1 MDILTTLLPTLG
13 SAGVGSMLKIVS
25 GFFDSRAA
33 AQLEK
38 IRLKRADVL
47 QNRGVDLEYQ
57 KALFGNSASGASGLM
72 TRRIVALLFSI
83 TFVWLMVWCAVYPSL
98 PLTTL
103 VIPESKEAGSLL
115 WGLYS
120 WSPHKEQ
127 SVVVTSGHLLIIGMN
142 QIGLM
147 TGFYFTPG
155 GRK

>member
-1 MDILTTLLPTLG
+1 MLSMLG
-13 SAGVGSMLKIVS
+13 SAGVGSFLKIIS

-33 AQLEK
+33 AQMEK

-47 QNRGVDLEYQ
+47 QNRGADLEYQ
-57 KALFGNSASGASGLM
+57 KALFGNSASGASGLL
-72 TRRIVALLFSI
+72 TRRIVAVLFSL
-83 TFVWLMVWCAVYPSL
+83 TFVWLMVWCAIYPSL

-120 WSPHKEQ
+120 WTPHKEQ
-127 SVVVTSGHLLIIGMN
+127 VVSITSGHLLLMGMN